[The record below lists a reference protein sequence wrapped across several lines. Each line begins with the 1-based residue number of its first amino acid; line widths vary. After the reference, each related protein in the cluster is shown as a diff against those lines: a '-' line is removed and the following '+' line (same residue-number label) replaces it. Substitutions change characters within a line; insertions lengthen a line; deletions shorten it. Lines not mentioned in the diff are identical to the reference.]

1 MNLKMV
7 DICATSVIAAL
18 QSNQM
23 PVVMCENHV
32 NKMKHQPNHIC
43 FTVKFSR
50 NCFHT
55 SAG

>member
-7 DICATSVIAAL
+7 DICATSVVAAL

-23 PVVMCENHV
+23 SVVICENHV
-32 NKMKHQPNHIC
+32 NQKKRQPNHIPS
-43 FTVKFSR
+43 TVEFAR
-50 NCFHT
+50 NRFRT